1 MSDSSTS
8 FNTTEETATS
18 MESTVS
24 IPMEED
30 EWSRMKLMITDQLDN
45 VTANLD
51 DLRKKGCLESIAFQI
66 ERGDRC
72 PSARLI
78 SWYLAMLEVEYCS
91 RKDVIKKL
99 DHMFQIHSNSNSK
112 KSFVLDTH
120 ISRTGK
126 PLGASD
132 YRCIVEKLEGKTN
145 LSIVERQD
153 LWLAK
158 KNIRK
163 EEAIVKKKDAEEK
176 IRAQSAP
183 NLDISR
189 NSYRGATSDQK
200 RNPAQKP
207 QSRVSTVESNT
218 KPPAIPNPSR
228 SLSNIT
234 NRRSAQS
241 TTLKDSQA
249 TKHTKKTRIR
259 KPISNPFS
267 IER

>member
-1 MSDSSTS
+1 MSDSRTPS
-8 FNTTEETATS
+8 NTAEEIATAT
-18 MESTVS
+18 ESTVNN
-24 IPMEED
+24 PMEED
-30 EWSRMKLMITDQLDN
+30 EWLRMKLMITDQLDN

-91 RKDVIKKL
+91 RKDVNKKL

-112 KSFVLDTH
+112 KSFVLETH

-126 PLGASD
+126 PLGVSD
-132 YRCIVEKLEGKTN
+132 YRSIVEKLEGKTN
-145 LSIVERQD
+145 LSMAERQD

-158 KNIRK
+158 KNIRN
-163 EEAIVKKKDAEEK
+163 EEAVKEKKDAEEK

-189 NSYRGATSDQK
+189 KSYRAVAVDHK
-200 RNPAQKP
+200 RKPAQRP
-207 QSRVSTVESNT
+207 QSRVESNA

-234 NRRSAQS
+234 NRRSVQS
-241 TTLKDSQA
+241 TTKKDVQLR
-249 TKHTKKTRIR
+249 KPTKKTRTR
-259 KPISNPFS
+259 KPISDPFS